1 MERCYCQGQRWL
13 LLGFFLVLYS
23 SRTLAALETAEHH
36 IEHGYALLLQAQAVS
51 SGTQREH
58 LLQEAIDAFKQ
69 GYQHVGQTAQVQALL
84 GAAQG
89 YLLMQTPRRRF
100 PFLWQAAP
108 LQRAEKSLQ
117 HALVLQPHNAA
128 AALLLGLVYWRQAT
142 AVTPPLQDTLA
153 QSQAYL
159 ERAAAAGIPVRSVT
173 EDTPRTQEL
182 PPPLHAHDR
191 LIIVRAIDSR
201 GTGQQEDVLL
211 VYQPVAGGEGCFG
224 VVVAA
229 GIAYPLV
236 TDPVT
241 GAMVIASTIVA
252 LTIVSQ
258 PAAPPVITV
267 RTPPHTHPI
276 VTRFVWEHG
285 RFVPVL

>member
-1 MERCYCQGQRWL
+1 MERYYCQGQRWL
-13 LLGFFLVLYS
+13 LLGCLLVLYS
-23 SRTLAALETAEHH
+23 SRTLAALETAEHN
-36 IEHGYALLLQAQAVS
+36 IEHGYALLLQAQSVS
-51 SGTQREH
+51 SGTQREN
-58 LLQEAIDAFKQ
+58 LLQAAIDAFKQ
-69 GYQHVGQTAQVQALL
+69 GYQHFGQTAQVQALL

-89 YLLMQTPRRRF
+89 YLLMQAPRRRF

-117 HALVLQPHNAA
+117 HALVLQPHNTA
-128 AALLLGLVYWRQAT
+128 AALLLGLVYWRQAA
-142 AVTPPLQDTLA
+142 AVTPPQDILA
-153 QSQAYL
+153 QSQTYL

-173 EDTPRTQEL
+173 GDTPRTQGL
-182 PPPLHAHDR
+182 PLPFRAHDR
-191 LIIVRAIDSR
+191 LIIVRTIDAR

-236 TDPVT
+236 ADPAT
-241 GAMVIASTIVA
+241 GAMVVAPTIAA
-252 LTIVSQ
+252 LTVVPQ

-267 RTPPHTHPI
+267 RTPPPTHPL

>member
-1 MERCYCQGQRWL
+1 MERCYCKGQRWL
-13 LLGFFLVLYS
+13 LLGFLLVLYS
-23 SRTLAALETAEHH
+23 ARTLAALETAEHD
-36 IEHGYALLLQAQAVS
+36 IEHGYTLLLQAQSVS
-51 SGTQREH
+51 SGTQRED
-58 LLQEAIDAFKQ
+58 LLQEAIDTFKQ

-117 HALVLQPHNAA
+117 HALVLQPHNAI

-142 AVTPPLQDTLA
+142 AVTPPLHNTLA
-153 QSQAYL
+153 QSQTYL

-173 EDTPRTQEL
+173 GDTPTTQEL
-182 PPPLHAHDR
+182 LLPFRAYDR
-191 LIIVRAIDSR
+191 LIIVRAIDAR

-236 TDPVT
+236 ADPAT
-241 GAMVIASTIVA
+241 GAMVVAPTIAA
-252 LTIVSQ
+252 LTVVPQ

-267 RTPPHTHPI
+267 QTPPHTQPI
-276 VTRFVWEHG
+276 VTRFVWAHG
-285 RFVPVL
+285 RFMPVL